1 MGTLPP
7 KGVQRIFEDEAITF
21 MESYTS
27 GRYQGSLQ
35 EDLAAAVAAKI
46 EELNLHKEPS
56 SP

>member
-1 MGTLPP
+1 
-7 KGVQRIFEDEAITF
+7 